1 MRVCARARLARARSP
16 HSMSPTHFHG
26 ASAPPPRSPAPQP
39 PRHPRL
45 AQLAAGPA
53 QPTPGPPSLSRAP
66 INQPRGCQSSGGSPR
81 PPAAPAAATA
91 IAAPG
96 PGRGRWPSSSRPGL
110 CKQSAISFR
119 GPGLGSERTGLGKG
133 GWGGAG
139 TAHRSPPSKQFL
151 QCLVYFFT
159 PSSSSRRLFPE
170 SQAPSEHRG
179 TQMVREQ
186 RALLWR
192 TMCWYQR

>member
-1 MRVCARARLARARSP
+1 MAGDLGASGAGCARVCARA
-16 HSMSPTHFHG
+16 
-26 ASAPPPRSPAPQP
+26 PRSRSVSPFNVTDTFPRSLRPPAPQP

-45 AQLAAGPA
+45 AQLGAGPA
-53 QPTPGPPSLSRAP
+53 PPTPGPPSLSRAP

-96 PGRGRWPSSSRPGL
+96 PGRGRWPSGSRPGL

-133 GWGGAG
+133 GWGGAA

-151 QCLVYFFT
+151 QYLVYFFT
-159 PSSSSRRLFPE
+159 PSSSSRRLSPE
-170 SQAPSEHRG
+170 SQAPSEHHG

-186 RALLWR
+186 GARLW
-192 TMCWYQR
+192 

>member
-26 ASAPPPRSPAPQP
+26 ASAPPPPNLRGTRDWLNSQPAPP
-39 PRHPRL
+39 SPRR
-45 AQLAAGPA
+45 
-53 QPTPGPPSLSRAP
+53 GPPSLSRAP

-96 PGRGRWPSSSRPGL
+96 PRRGRWPSSSRPGL

-119 GPGLGSERTGLGKG
+119 GPGLGRERTGLGKG

-139 TAHRSPPSKQFL
+139 TAPRSPPSKQFL
-151 QCLVYFFT
+151 QCRVYFFT
-159 PSSSSRRLFPE
+159 PSSSSRLLFPE

-186 RALLWR
+186 GALLWR
-192 TMCWYQR
+192 TMCWYQC